1 MYSILCRMKRP
12 APTSPT
18 RPEHVPMV
26 RRALCGLLL
35 GAPLA
40 AACSRKRSSEP
51 APARAAA
58 RAPLRVGFIGTGELR
73 PIGAEGWAYRS
84 GDLSRVVRLLGLGDI
99 HFVRFAN
106 GPDLNEALS
115 GGSLDVG
122 IYGDTPALVGRAA
135 GLPTRLINQAVVGL
149 DAWLLARAGG
159 PRSLSDLPG
168 KTVAT
173 SKGSY
178 MNRYLT
184 GLLLDKG
191 LLDQVT
197 FVHLLPSDAQAAL
210 ERGDVAAYAAPAQT
224 APLLVAKGAHV
235 LDKASDHRGL
245 VGSSVTVVTD
255 DFLRQHP
262 TFPAV
267 WNEARRRAVSELKLD
282 GEQYYAYH
290 AASVRLPVDQVKSGF
305 PLSVFEPE
313 PLAAHGLEL
322 LEGTKRFL
330 VGQGLARRD
339 FSLSAWAVTAPTPA
353 R

>member
-1 MYSILCRMKRP
+1 MKP
-12 APTSPT
+12 AAPTWPPQ
-18 RPEHVPMV
+18 PETASLP
-26 RRALCGLLL
+26 RRALCLLL
-35 GAPLA
+35 VGAPLA
-40 AACSRKRSSEP
+40 TAACSRERSTGAEP
-51 APARAAA
+51 SHPASA
-58 RAPLRVGFIGTGELR
+58 APLRVGFIGTSELQ
-73 PIGAEGWAYRS
+73 PTGAEGWAYRK
-84 GDLSRVVRLLGLGDI
+84 GDLSRAVRELGLGEI
-99 HFVRFAN
+99 SFVRFAN

-135 GLPTRLINQAVVGL
+135 SLPTRLINQAVVGL
-149 DAWLLARAGG
+149 DAWLVARAGG
-159 PRSLSDLPG
+159 PRSLDELVG

-184 GLLLDKG
+184 GLLLEKG
-191 LLDQVT
+191 LADRVT

-210 ERGDVAAYAAPAQT
+210 EHGDVAAYAAPAQT
-224 APLLVAKGAHV
+224 APLFVARGAQV

-255 DFLRQHP
+255 DFLSRYP
-262 TFPAV
+262 RFPAA
-267 WNEARRRAVSELKLD
+267 WNDVRRRAVSELKQQ
-282 GEQYYAYH
+282 GEAYYAYH
-290 AASVRLPVDQVKSGF
+290 AESVRLPVDQIKSGF

-313 PLAAHGLEL
+313 PLAARGLEL

-330 VGQGLARRD
+330 VGQGLARQD
-339 FSLSAWAVTAPTPA
+339 FSLSAWTVPTPSPA